1 MIVITFY
8 SKPSCLYSRLYSQN
22 LPSLHALKD
31 WCDWSDVT
39 WFLGVAVAV
48 ARSCLF
54 IPYDRKSITL
64 HLRDD
69 NGKLWVEAII
79 VTSLDAVAT
88 VDVAGIQ
95 NTWSQVTGHRSEV
108 QDTALLIYNGD
119 RQFPLKLKVY
129 FRLWLGLTCT
139 CDLHLWAVSCD
150 LRFGP
155 AAVDVLTAINNDVNL
170 DETRPIY
177 FTWLI
182 INHRFVLRE

>member
-79 VTSLDAVAT
+79 VTSLDAVTT

-95 NTWSQVTGHRSEV
+95 NTWSQVTGQKCR
-108 QDTALLIYNGD
+108 TLLYWFITEIGSFLYIKTKSLFQIVVRAN
-119 RQFPLKLKVY
+119 
-129 FRLWLGLTCT
+129 
-139 CDLHLWAVSCD
+139 LHLWPALVSCE
-150 LRFGP
+150 LWP
-155 AAVDVLTAINNDVNL
+155 ALWTCRCRCPHSNQ
-170 DETRPIY
+170 
-177 FTWLI
+177 
-182 INHRFVLRE
+182 

>member
-1 MIVITFY
+1 MGG
-8 SKPSCLYSRLYSQN
+8 
-22 LPSLHALKD
+22 
-31 WCDWSDVT
+31 SDRCYFFGCSSDCRCGRYT
-39 WFLGVAVAV
+39 E
-48 ARSCLF
+48 
-54 IPYDRKSITL
+54 
-64 HLRDD
+64 HM
-69 NGKLWVEAII
+69 
-79 VTSLDAVAT
+79 
-88 VDVAGIQ
+88 
-95 NTWSQVTGHRSEV
+95 VTGHRSEV

-150 LRFGP
+150 LRFGH

-182 INHRFVLRE
+182 NHRFVLREYTNSAVFILIGNFLFHFVYLLKYHVTLLLYHQSLSACKDDGYRSEIMNEVCFFAGDKTVSS

>member
-1 MIVITFY
+1 MSCAVKTELNCRNTTPLSWTGDYDTIATTFKDLKIVIRNKTYQQNRLKNIIVITFY
-8 SKPSCLYSRLYSQN
+8 SKPSCLYSRPYSQN

-54 IPYDRKSITL
+54 IPYNRKFITF

-95 NTWSQVTGHRSEV
+95 NIWSQVTGQKCR
-108 QDTALLIYNGD
+108 TLLYWFITEIGS
-119 RQFPLKLKVY
+119 FL
-129 FRLWLGLTCT
+129 
-139 CDLHLWAVSCD
+139 
-150 LRFGP
+150 
-155 AAVDVLTAINNDVNL
+155 
-170 DETRPIY
+170 
-177 FTWLI
+177 
-182 INHRFVLRE
+182 

>member
-1 MIVITFY
+1 M
-8 SKPSCLYSRLYSQN
+8 
-22 LPSLHALKD
+22 
-31 WCDWSDVT
+31 
-39 WFLGVAVAV
+39 
-48 ARSCLF
+48 
-54 IPYDRKSITL
+54 
-64 HLRDD
+64 
-69 NGKLWVEAII
+69 
-79 VTSLDAVAT
+79 
-88 VDVAGIQ
+88 
-95 NTWSQVTGHRSEV
+95 VTGHRSEV

-119 RQFPLKLKVY
+119 RQFPLKLKVH

-182 INHRFVLRE
+182 NHRFVLRESANSAVFILIGNFFFFSFCLPPEIPRDIAVIPSILKRMQRWRVSKWDHEWGLFLCRR